1 MILIILNFDD
11 FMLADDSDEES
22 AVVRKEKKLT
32 KGKLFQK
39 TNSKAHDKS
48 SGTWQLIKSD

>member
-1 MILIILNFDD
+1 
-11 FMLADDSDEES
+11 MLADDSDEES
-22 AVVRKEKKLT
+22 AVVRKEKKLA

-48 SGTWQLIKSD
+48 SGTCS